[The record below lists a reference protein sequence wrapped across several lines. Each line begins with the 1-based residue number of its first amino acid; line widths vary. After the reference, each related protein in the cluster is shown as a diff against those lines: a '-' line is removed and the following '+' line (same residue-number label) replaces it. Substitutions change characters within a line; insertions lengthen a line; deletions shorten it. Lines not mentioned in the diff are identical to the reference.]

1 MATYEQVR
9 TFVKDKYSKTMQNY
23 WIAHA
28 KEINNLPIKIAH
40 NRKSS
45 AQSVVAKFNWP
56 LTCTF
61 LTHLGAF
68 SR

>member
-1 MATYEQVR
+1 MASYKEIKDFVYETHGFR
-9 TFVKDKYSKTMQNY
+9 PKSG

-56 LTCTF
+56 LTCKF